1 MNMQQD
7 NEMKEKEEEELL
19 HNISEIVEVLPMSEK
34 VRIYIYLL
42 NFYFS

>member
-7 NEMKEKEEEELL
+7 NEMKEKEEELL

>member
-1 MNMQQD
+1 MQQD
-7 NEMKEKEEEELL
+7 NEMKEKEEELL